1 MPDLVSFNMI
11 HNQVKKLIDEGI
23 VSNTGHAFNRVAL
36 RIILKLNDDEIE
48 EALTDGPDDG
58 GIDAIYIQNNSI
70 NFCSFKYTYDYKNV
84 NDNFPGK
91 EIEQISNTISKFIT
105 GSIKFDSYNR
115 AIWDKYLEFKGM
127 LEDGLTTINIHLA
140 SNKAKPV
147 ELSKN
152 KLESDMEKFRIV
164 KEYYYD
170 LDDLTNLMLSD
181 KNKILNGELTLLN
194 DQHFEKS
201 NGPVKTI
208 VGIVSAEDFVDLLKR
223 EDNPNLI
230 NECIFN
236 ENVRVYK
243 SKHNVNKAIKES
255 ALSDQNYLFF
265 YLNNGITILCE
276 KAEYIPYSKNQR
288 IRLHNFQIVNGGQTS
303 HSIFEAYKTD
313 PSRVKRIEF
322 LVRICVAEKDDPI
335 GGMISESTNNQ
346 IPIGTRD
353 LHSNDSIQRKLEIE
367 FEQMG
372 YYYKRKP
379 EQHSDKPYSK
389 ILNNE
394 LLAQLYMAYELD
406 TPSEARNNKA
416 IIFNDYYELIFND
429 SISAKYLL
437 NIYNTYYPLLEI
449 KKKIQ
454 NQKRNKIQIEEK
466 DAYISRALFH
476 ILYGIKIIL
485 SKENKNLEDQAAVE
499 DARNRSIK
507 YIGEIVDIEMGK
519 RGDVYTHDK
528 FFKEIPTNDIIKK
541 YINSKC

>member
-181 KNKILNGELTLLN
+181 KNKI
-194 DQHFEKS
+194 
-201 NGPVKTI
+201 
-208 VGIVSAEDFVDLLKR
+208 
-223 EDNPNLI
+223 
-230 NECIFN
+230 
-236 ENVRVYK
+236 
-243 SKHNVNKAIKES
+243 
-255 ALSDQNYLFF
+255 
-265 YLNNGITILCE
+265 
-276 KAEYIPYSKNQR
+276 
-288 IRLHNFQIVNGGQTS
+288 
-303 HSIFEAYKTD
+303 
-313 PSRVKRIEF
+313 
-322 LVRICVAEKDDPI
+322 
-335 GGMISESTNNQ
+335 
-346 IPIGTRD
+346 
-353 LHSNDSIQRKLEIE
+353 
-367 FEQMG
+367 
-372 YYYKRKP
+372 
-379 EQHSDKPYSK
+379 
-389 ILNNE
+389 
-394 LLAQLYMAYELD
+394 
-406 TPSEARNNKA
+406 
-416 IIFNDYYELIFND
+416 
-429 SISAKYLL
+429 
-437 NIYNTYYPLLEI
+437 
-449 KKKIQ
+449 
-454 NQKRNKIQIEEK
+454 
-466 DAYISRALFH
+466 
-476 ILYGIKIIL
+476 
-485 SKENKNLEDQAAVE
+485 
-499 DARNRSIK
+499 
-507 YIGEIVDIEMGK
+507 
-519 RGDVYTHDK
+519 
-528 FFKEIPTNDIIKK
+528 
-541 YINSKC
+541 